1 MDWIQALILSGL
13 LTALDSQDLKS
24 VLHTADEGGTT
35 CSTDRNTE
43 LGSELSVGKG
53 RKSPVQT
60 QPTSAVLDSDSGA
73 APRCLRYRT
82 TGTELAATPRGSG
95 QSRSRRGRWEGGLGW
110 GIHVNPWLIHVSV
123 WQKPLQY
130 CKVISLKL
138 IKKKVGH
145 PEIWTLHLLCP
156 LCKCPV
162 LPSWLLKIVFAVYVA
177 PFFREFHKRSSQQSA
192 HRPGSPASLPQQ
204 CLRAGGEDRG
214 AGPWHFLGRLFS
226 ASEFLPGPLKSKVD
240 PI

>member
-110 GIHVNPWLIHVSV
+110 GIHVNPWLIHVNV

-138 IKKKVGH
+138 IKKKSR
-145 PEIWTLHLLCP
+145 PPRNMDLAP
-156 LCKCPV
+156 P
-162 LPSWLLKIVFAVYVA
+162 LPSMQMPSASLLTLKNSLCSLCSTFLQRI
-177 PFFREFHKRSSQQSA
+177 SQKKFTAICSQTWFTSV
-192 HRPGSPASLPQQ
+192 PSPAVSEGRRRRQGSRALTLSWETFF
-204 CLRAGGEDRG
+204 CLWI
-214 AGPWHFLGRLFS
+214 PSWP
-226 ASEFLPGPLKSKVD
+226 SE
-240 PI
+240 I